1 MKALARAVSAL
12 ALVGILGPPL
22 LYLAGRAELA
32 SVHGWMLAAT
42 VAWFASTPLWMLE
55 EKDGG

>member
-12 ALVGILGPPL
+12 ALLGILGPPL
-22 LYLAGRAELA
+22 LYLAGRAELG

-42 VAWFASTPLWMLE
+42 VAWFASAPVWMNQE
-55 EKDGG
+55 S